1 MPSLWDYV
9 QEYPGRLR
17 DQFNQGMQQF
27 AATRNPVT
35 ALGAINPTTPFIQDA
50 ALQAGGLIAPQTNQL
65 SQAVSQA
72 SENLGLGPLSI
83 PEVTDEQLAPFLMLG
98 MGSPSKMGFYSP
110 SGKALT
116 TAPGKGTSQQ
126 YLAHLK
132 KEPGATREAKQTG
145 LIQRLE
151 EAPGTLTQEEVVSMW
166 NPIELT
172 ETVKT
177 AVDTKGAVN
186 LDSPFAI
193 PEVMRA
199 ARNAV
204 NADDLALTIAND
216 GDAYRA
222 LERQFPNLTDQDDW
236 DEIVVRDIWGRQ
248 DQPANVTRYG
258 NDERLNLPGGEGPKE
273 ILVQLPVRP
282 MSIEDYESQLAAQRP
297 GLLPREDVLER
308 YQNYLQDFEAGI
320 GPVGPGANYEST
332 HWDEP
337 NVLAHI
343 RTNKRDVGGVSAL
356 HAEEFQS
363 DWHQQGQKKGYVDV
377 EQKRVLE
384 NRLTEIQEAIKASNQ
399 QIAGNDDVG
408 LLKKLD
414 GDTSGLNVMVYEHP
428 EGGTN
433 FSDRNQTVAPAWGAA
448 SPGGEYAFI
457 GHIDRNGKLST
468 TKYTTPEQKILL
480 EKQAELVRERNSIRN
495 DLRPMSLSS
504 GKVPDAPFKKDWHE
518 LSFKRF
524 LMEGINDPSVDRIT
538 WTSGAVQAD
547 RYNLAKQID
556 ELFVGYGIPGSVN
569 ISGTKDGDSVLSNSN
584 VQLSQLDDYVG
595 KEIADRIRKHIDDNP
610 PSTAVKDAEKRIAE
624 IKAATGGNIT
634 GQGTPDQIREWSE
647 LNMFIGGAAPNSLTL
662 SGVDLEVGGEF
673 HKNLYDK
680 KIPQFAK
687 KFLKKYG
694 VEPKKVPSAEM
705 QIIEGELGPSR
716 KIRPELLYEIWTE
729 FPEDFVKAFETREE
743 AEKFIERNQENLWYI
758 DITPEMRQDLQE
770 KGVPLAMNDRKP
782 LLAYA

>member
-1 MPSLWDYV
+1 
-9 QEYPGRLR
+9 
-17 DQFNQGMQQF
+17 
-27 AATRNPVT
+27 
-35 ALGAINPTTPFIQDA
+35 
-50 ALQAGGLIAPQTNQL
+50 
-65 SQAVSQA
+65 
-72 SENLGLGPLSI
+72 
-83 PEVTDEQLAPFLMLG
+83 VTDEQLAPLLMLG
-98 MGSPSKMGFYSP
+98 MGSPSKMGFFSP

-132 KEPGATREAKQTG
+132 KEPGATKEGKQTG

-151 EAPGTLTQEEVVSMW
+151 EAPGTLTKEEVVSMW

-172 ETVKT
+172 ETVKGQNPQASENYVPENRSRWVSERWQSEIFQAERAGDFSRAEELT
-177 AVDTKGAVN
+177 RDWEYSEGLGHGSTK
-186 LDSPFAI
+186 
-193 PEVMRA
+193 
-199 ARNAV
+199 
-204 NADDLALTIAND
+204 
-216 GDAYRA
+216 
-222 LERQFPNLTDQDDW
+222 
-236 DEIVVRDIWGRQ
+236 
-248 DQPANVTRYG
+248 YG
-258 NDERLNLPGGEGPKE
+258 NEQKLNLPGGEEPKE
-273 ILVQLPVRP
+273 ILVQLPEREKSP
-282 MSIEDYESQLAAQRP
+282 YELTHKASGEVKGVFPNRDAA
-297 GLLPREDVLER
+297 
-308 YQNYLQDFEAGI
+308 FEALQEYSQRGEGTQYQI
-320 GPVGPGANYEST
+320 GPQRSSPDYKST

-343 RTNKRDVGGVSAL
+343 RTNKRDVGGVRAL

-363 DWHQQGQKKGYVDV
+363 DWHQTGQKKGYVDND
-377 EQKRVLE
+377 QKRVLE
-384 NRLTEIQEAIKASNQ
+384 NRLTEIQKAIRASNQ
-399 QIAGNDDVG
+399 QIAGDDNAG

-414 GDTSGLNVMVYEHP
+414 GDTSGLNVMISDHP

-433 FSDRNQTVAPAWGAA
+433 FADRNQNVDNDYA
-448 SPGGEYAFI
+448 SI
-457 GHIDRNGKLST
+457 GNIDRNGNLST

-518 LSFKRF
+518 LAFKRF

-547 RYNLAKQID
+547 RYDLSKQID
-556 ELFVGYGIPGSVN
+556 ELFVGYGTPGSVT
-569 ISGTKDGDSVLSNSN
+569 ISGTKDNDSVFSNSD

-624 IKAATGGNIT
+624 IKAATSGDVTGRGNL
-634 GQGTPDQIREWSE
+634 DQIREWSE

-673 HKNLYDK
+673 HKQLYDK

-694 VEPKKVPSAEM
+694 VEPKRIGSNFWTTEYF
-705 QIIEGELGPSR
+705 QEEYGEFDTLQ
-716 KIRPELLYEIWTE
+716 
-729 FPEDFVKAFETREE
+729 E
-743 AEKFIERNQENLWYI
+743 AETFAADPANFDDGRRVLEPVFKARQLWYI
-758 DITPEMRQDLQE
+758 DITPEMRQDLQQ
-770 KGVPLAMNDRKP
+770 KGVPLAMNPFLRSEKLSP
-782 LLAYA
+782 FMA

>member
-17 DQFNQGMQQF
+17 DQFTQGMQQF
-27 AATRNPVT
+27 ARTRNPVA
-35 ALGAINPTTPFIQDA
+35 ALGALNPTTPFIQDA
-50 ALQAGGLIAPQTNQL
+50 ALQAGGLIAPQANQL
-65 SQAVSQA
+65 NQAVSQA

-98 MGSPSKMGFYSP
+98 MGSPTKMGFFSP

-132 KEPGATREAKQTG
+132 KEPGATKEAKQTG
-145 LIQRLE
+145 LIQKLE
-151 EAPGTLTQEEVVSMW
+151 EAPGTLTKEEVVSMW

-177 AVDTKGAVN
+177 AVDTKGAAN

-216 GDAYRA
+216 GDAFRA

-236 DEIVVRDIWGRQ
+236 EEIVVRDIWGRQ

-258 NDERLNLPGGEGPKE
+258 NSEGLNLPGGEGPKE
-273 ILVQLPVRP
+273 ILVQLPDKGAERLEQIDSRLSSIKTTIENAGD
-282 MSIEDYESQLAAQRP
+282 MSRYDNFKPEVKASIYEQRDK
-297 GLLPREDVLER
+297 LLKEQADLLSEK
-308 YQNYLQDFEAGI
+308 EALN
-320 GPVGPGANYEST
+320 ANPLFRGG

-343 RTNKRDVGGVSAL
+343 RTNKRDVGGVRAL

-363 DWHQQGQKKGYVDV
+363 DWHQQGQKKGYVDAD
-377 EQKRVLE
+377 QKRVLE
-384 NRLTEIQEAIKASNQ
+384 SRLAQIEEEMKASNH
-399 QIAGNDDVG
+399 QIAGDDNAG

-414 GDTSGLNVMVYEHP
+414 GDTSGLNVMIWRHP
-428 EGGTN
+428 EGGLN
-433 FSDRNQTVAPAWGAA
+433 FADRNQNVANDYA
-448 SPGGEYAFI
+448 SI
-457 GHIDRNGKLST
+457 GNIDRNGNLST

-480 EKQAELVRERNSIRN
+480 EKHAELVKEFNSTKN
-495 DLRPMSLSS
+495 ELNEVDKV
-504 GKVPDAPFKKDWHE
+504 GKVPDAPYKKDWHE
-518 LSFKRF
+518 LAFKRF

-538 WTSGAVQAD
+538 WTSGDVQAD
-547 RYNLAKQID
+547 RYDLSKHLSEVHLSGSNFVAYDHDGNTVIKQTGVRD
-556 ELFVGYGIPGSVN
+556 EDLPDLI
-569 ISGTKDGDSVLSNSN
+569 
-584 VQLSQLDDYVG
+584 G
-595 KEIADRIRKHIDDNP
+595 KEA
-610 PSTAVKDAEKRIAE
+610 AEKLLAQPKE
-624 IKAATGGNIT
+624 
-634 GQGTPDQIREWSE
+634 GTLR
-647 LNMFIGGAAPNSLTL
+647 SLTGL
-662 SGVDLEVGGEF
+662 DLQVGGEF
-673 HKNLYDK
+673 HKQLYDK

-694 VEPKKVPSAEM
+694 VEPQRTSE
-705 QIIEGELGPSR
+705 QGDFEE
-716 KIRPELLYEIWTE
+716 YEIIADDESADRTDDQHDLWRGDE
-729 FPEDFVKAFETREE
+729 WIKSFPTRKAAEDYLNKE
-743 AEKFIERNQENLWYI
+743 QNLWYI
-758 DITPEMRQDLQE
+758 DITPEMRQDLQQ
-770 KGVPLAMNDRKP
+770 KGVPLAMNNRKP

>member
-17 DQFNQGMQQF
+17 NQFTQGMQQF
-27 AATRNPVT
+27 ARTRNPVA

-132 KEPGATREAKQTG
+132 KEPGATKEAKQTG
-145 LIQRLE
+145 LIQSLE
-151 EAPGTLTQEEVVSMW
+151 EAPGTLTKEEVVSMW

-172 ETVKT
+172 ETVKGDLSS
-177 AVDTKGAVN
+177 AREVN
-186 LDSPFAI
+186 LDSPYAI
-193 PEVMRA
+193 PEVL
-199 ARNAV
+199 N
-204 NADDLALTIAND
+204 IANMATD
-216 GDAYRA
+216 TPGDLEMTLVNNPDAYYA
-222 LERQFPNLTDQDDW
+222 LEANFPELLENEDW
-236 DEIVVRDIWGRQ
+236 GEIVVNSVFGGDSKPS
-248 DQPANVTRYG
+248 DLVKYG
-258 NDERLNLPGGEGPKE
+258 NEANLNLPGGEGPKE
-273 ILVQLPVRP
+273 ILVQLPSQGDSAPSFTEWMKSKGYDPTYRTNYVREYQEEYP
-282 MSIEDYESQLAAQRP
+282 P
-297 GLLPREDVLER
+297 KDVTE
-308 YQNYLQDFEAGI
+308 YKSG
-320 GPVGPGANYEST
+320 

-343 RTNKRDVGGVSAL
+343 RTNKRDVGGVRAL

-363 DWHQQGQKKGYVDV
+363 DWHQAGQKKGYVDND
-377 EQKRVLE
+377 QKRALE
-384 NRLTEIQEAIKASNQ
+384 NRLTEIQKAIRASNQ
-399 QIAGNDDVG
+399 QIAGNNDVG

-414 GDTSGLNVMVYEHP
+414 GDTSGLNVMISNHP

-433 FSDRNQTVAPAWGAA
+433 FADKYQNVASD
-448 SPGGEYAFI
+448 YAFI

-538 WTSGAVQAD
+538 WTSGDVQAD
-547 RYNLAKQID
+547 RYNLAKYVETIEAVRTGD
-556 ELFVGYGIPGSVN
+556 TYDIVVVEKNGTPSVFN
-569 ISGTKDGDSVLSNSN
+569 RLSAES
-584 VQLSQLDDYVG
+584 LADYVG
-595 KEIADRIRKHIDDNP
+595 KEM
-610 PSTAVKDAEKRIAE
+610 AEKIVNEVPKSSSEKTRADAIKESGYWINFDSDYEVFEVFDKNETSVRNFETRAEADNWIAE
-624 IKAATGGNIT
+624 KLEI
-634 GQGTPDQIREWSE
+634 ES
-647 LNMFIGGAAPNSLTL
+647 NSKTF
-662 SGVDLEVGGEF
+662 SGLDLQVGGEF
-673 HKNLYDK
+673 HKQLYDK

-694 VEPKKVPSAEM
+694 VEPQRISEFDWR
-705 QIIEGELGPSR
+705 GE
-716 KIRPELLYEIWTE
+716 E
-729 FPEDFVKAFETREE
+729 
-743 AEKFIERNQENLWYI
+743 QNLWYI
-758 DITPEMRQDLQE
+758 DITPEMRQDLQQ
-770 KGVPLAMNDRKP
+770 KGVPLAMNNRKP
-782 LLAYA
+782 QAGLLA

>member
-9 QEYPGRLR
+9 QQYPGRLR
-17 DQFNQGMQQF
+17 DQFTQGMQQF
-27 AATRNPVT
+27 ARTRNPVA
-35 ALGAINPTTPFIQDA
+35 ALGALNPTTPFIQDA
-50 ALQAGGLIAPQTNQL
+50 ALQAGGLIAPQANQL
-65 SQAVSQA
+65 NQAVSQA

-98 MGSPSKMGFYSP
+98 MGSPTKMGFFSP

-132 KEPGATREAKQTG
+132 KEPGATKEAKQTG
-145 LIQRLE
+145 LIQKLE
-151 EAPGTLTQEEVVSMW
+151 EAPGTLTKEEVVSMW

-177 AVDTKGAVN
+177 AVDTKGAAN

-216 GDAYRA
+216 GDAFRA

-236 DEIVVRDIWGRQ
+236 EEIVVRDIWGRQ

-258 NDERLNLPGGEGPKE
+258 NSEGLNLPGGEGPKE
-273 ILVQLPVRP
+273 ILVQLPDKGAERLEQIDSRLSSIKTTIENAGD
-282 MSIEDYESQLAAQRP
+282 MSRYDNFKPEVKASIYEQRDK
-297 GLLPREDVLER
+297 LLKEQADLLSEK
-308 YQNYLQDFEAGI
+308 EALN
-320 GPVGPGANYEST
+320 ANPLFRGG

-343 RTNKRDVGGVSAL
+343 RTNKRDVGGVRAL

-363 DWHQQGQKKGYVDV
+363 DWHQQGQKKGYVDAD
-377 EQKRVLE
+377 QKRVLE
-384 NRLTEIQEAIKASNQ
+384 SRLAQIEEEMKASNH
-399 QIAGNDDVG
+399 QIAGDDNAG

-414 GDTSGLNVMVYEHP
+414 GDTSGLNVMIWRHP
-428 EGGTN
+428 EGGLN
-433 FSDRNQTVAPAWGAA
+433 FADRNQNVANDYA
-448 SPGGEYAFI
+448 SI
-457 GHIDRNGKLST
+457 GNIDRNGNLST

-480 EKQAELVRERNSIRN
+480 EKHAELVKEFNSTKN
-495 DLRPMSLSS
+495 ELNEVDKV
-504 GKVPDAPFKKDWHE
+504 GKVPDAPYKKDWHE
-518 LSFKRF
+518 LAFKRF

-538 WTSGAVQAD
+538 WTSGDVQAD
-547 RYNLAKQID
+547 RYDLSKHLSEVHLSGSNFVAYDHDGNTVIKQTGVRD
-556 ELFVGYGIPGSVN
+556 EDLPDLI
-569 ISGTKDGDSVLSNSN
+569 
-584 VQLSQLDDYVG
+584 G
-595 KEIADRIRKHIDDNP
+595 KEA
-610 PSTAVKDAEKRIAE
+610 AEKLLAQPKE
-624 IKAATGGNIT
+624 
-634 GQGTPDQIREWSE
+634 GTLR
-647 LNMFIGGAAPNSLTL
+647 SLTGL
-662 SGVDLEVGGEF
+662 DLQVGGEF
-673 HKNLYDK
+673 HKQLYDK

-694 VEPKKVPSAEM
+694 VEPQRTSE
-705 QIIEGELGPSR
+705 QGDFEE
-716 KIRPELLYEIWTE
+716 YEIIADDESADRTDDQHDLWRGDE
-729 FPEDFVKAFETREE
+729 WIKSFPTRKAAEDYLNKE
-743 AEKFIERNQENLWYI
+743 QNLWYI
-758 DITPEMRQDLQE
+758 DITPEMRQDLQQ
-770 KGVPLAMNDRKP
+770 KGVPLAMNNRKP